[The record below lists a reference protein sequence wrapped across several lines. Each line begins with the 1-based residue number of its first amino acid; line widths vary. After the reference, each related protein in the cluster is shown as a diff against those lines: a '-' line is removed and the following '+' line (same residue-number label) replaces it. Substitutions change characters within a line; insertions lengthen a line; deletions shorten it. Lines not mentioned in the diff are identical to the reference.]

1 MPCFILAQSLRMQLF
16 YVHGHFLLSGLQ
28 GIIAPL
34 VAEYFPQGAAM
45 KKSALAIRQLWRWL
59 SGVFGG
65 DFDPAALANTQRLP
79 VVEIRPYPE
88 YSWRA
93 VAASDCNLQPHFF
106 WTTAACWFLAAV
118 CFFVLL
124 FA

>member
-1 MPCFILAQSLRMQLF
+1 
-16 YVHGHFLLSGLQ
+16 
-28 GIIAPL
+28 
-34 VAEYFPQGAAM
+34 M
-45 KKSALAIRQLWRWL
+45 KKSALVIRWL

-65 DFDPAALANTQRLP
+65 NFGGVFDPAALANTQRLP